1 MLSQPNNSV
10 PDLISVVI
18 PCYNHGKYLSDAIDS
33 VLSQNHKNVEI
44 IVVDDGSTDC
54 TKDIVN
60 DRYTGCAAVKYV
72 YQYNQGL
79 SAARNTGIDNGTGN
93 YFVFLDADDWLVE
106 NALSINLAF
115 LQQNKQLAFVSG
127 GHIIV
132 NERKNERTEKYEAL
146 KGNYYNELLKR
157 NYIGM
162 HATVMYQRWVF
173 DEFRFDTRLKASEDY
188 DMYLHIARKYPVG
201 HHTNF
206 IAVYRFH
213 DSNMSGDVYKMFK
226 YTLQTLRNQKQFLKT
241 ETERQCF
248 ARGIGIWKKFYSMQL
263 LQTLP
268 HKPTWPITRK
278 MIREHYIS
286 FRYHPRPYFK
296 YLKSKTVML
305 LQKSR
310 RRLKSFLFKRNGHH
324 APGAGKINMGD
335 FNRTTPFSFDFGYD
349 RGGPVDR
356 YFIENF
362 LAAESD
368 FIKGR
373 VLEIGDNEYTMR
385 YGGSRIT
392 KSDIL
397 HINDTNPKATFVG
410 DLSNAPHLPDNTFDC
425 IILTQT
431 LHLIYDYKNALETC
445 YRILKPGGALLLTVP
460 GISPIHYGEWGKYW
474 MWSFTG
480 NSTQRMLSEVFNPNN
495 VRVQTFGN
503 ILVAIAFL
511 HGMGLPELTKQQIHY
526 NDPQY
531 QVIITA
537 AAVK

>member
-1 MLSQPNNSV
+1 MFSQPHNHL
-10 PDLISVVI
+10 PDIISVVI
-18 PCYNHGKYLSDAIDS
+18 PCYNHGKYLPDAIDS

-60 DRYTGCAAVKYV
+60 DRYIGCKAVKYV
-72 YQYNQGL
+72 YQHNQGL
-79 SAARNTGIDNGTGN
+79 SAARNTGIDNSTGN
-93 YFVFLDADDWLVE
+93 YFVFLDADDWLVD
-106 NALSINLAF
+106 NALSVNLAY
-115 LQQNKQLAFVSG
+115 LQQNKQFAFVSG

-132 NERKNERTEKYEAL
+132 NERKNERTERCMAVE
-146 KGNYYNELLKR
+146 GNHYHELLKR

-162 HATVMYQRWVF
+162 HAAVMYQRWVF

-188 DMYLHIARKYPVG
+188 DLYLHIARRYPVC
-201 HHTNF
+201 HHTHL

-213 DSNMSGDVYKMFK
+213 DSNMSGDIYKMFK
-226 YTLQTLRNQKQFLKT
+226 YTLLTLRNQKQFLKT
-241 ETERQCF
+241 ETEKQCF
-248 ARGIGIWKKFYSMQL
+248 AAGLRNWRNFYSMQL

-268 HKPTWPITRK
+268 HKPTWPVTRK
-278 MIREHYIS
+278 MIREHFIS
-286 FRYHPRPYFK
+286 FRYHPRPYCK

-305 LQKSR
+305 LQKSK
-310 RRLKSFLFKRNGHH
+310 RRLKSFLFKRNHG
-324 APGAGKINMGD
+324 PRSGKINMGD
-335 FNRTTPFSFDFGYD
+335 FNTTRPFSFDFGYD

-356 YFIENF
+356 YYIEKF
-362 LAAESD
+362 LAEESR
-368 FIKGR
+368 FVKGR
-373 VLEIGDNEYTMR
+373 VLEIGDNEYTLR
-385 YGGSRIT
+385 FGGSSIT
-392 KSDIL
+392 TSDIL
-397 HINDTNPKATFVG
+397 HIDDTNPKATFVG
-410 DLSNAPHLPDNTFDC
+410 DLSNAPHLPSDSFDC

-431 LHLIYDYKNALETC
+431 LHLIYDYQSALETC

-480 NSTQRMLSEVFNPNN
+480 NSTQRMLSEVFDPNN
-495 VRVQTFGN
+495 IRVQTFGN
-503 ILVAIAFL
+503 VLVAIAFL
-511 HGMGLPELTKQQIHY
+511 HGMGLPELTKEQIHF